1 MNKVYLI
8 GRTTKDIDLR
18 TTNSGK
24 TVAVFSLAVPKAKRD
39 DGVDYIDCVAWEKLA
54 ELIQRYVGKG
64 HRIAV
69 SGRLSKRSYTDKNGN
84 SREVTEIVCDDVEFL
99 QEKPK
104 ETPKQAETKIPSVS
118 VDFESDDDEELP
130 F

>member
-1 MNKVYLI
+1 MNKVIMI
-8 GRTTKDIDLR
+8 GRTTKEIDLR
-18 TTNSGK
+18 TTNNGK
-24 TVAVFSLAVPKAKRD
+24 TVATFSLAVPKQRRE
-39 DGVDYIDCVAWEKLA
+39 DGTDYFDCVAWGKLG
-54 ELIQRYVGKG
+54 ELIERYVGKG

-104 ETPKQAETKIPSVS
+104 ETSKQAETEIPSVS
-118 VDFESDDDEELP
+118 MDFESDDDEELP